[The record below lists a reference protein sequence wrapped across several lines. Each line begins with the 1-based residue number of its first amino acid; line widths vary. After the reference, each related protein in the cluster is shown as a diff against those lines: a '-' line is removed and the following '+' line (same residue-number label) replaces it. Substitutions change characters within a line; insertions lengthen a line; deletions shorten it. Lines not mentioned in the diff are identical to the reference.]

1 MDSFRKPSANKRRVD
16 ENEIKTIRL
25 KFDGIIGLREVILNE
40 LQSLYYVEK
49 ALLKAFPKMIKNAC
63 SFLFM

>member
-49 ALLKAFPKMIKNAC
+49 ALLKAFPKNDKKC
-63 SFLFM
+63 LLL